1 MDRATFVTAIVGV
14 VAAAAAVQLPLLPVV
29 VDVVAL
35 DQICP
40 AATTCQLGA
49 PVYALRV
56 AAAGQAQG

>member
-14 VAAAAAVQLPLLPVV
+14 VAAAAAVQLPLPVV